1 MVRELREA
9 AERAVA
15 AMVDALA
22 LAGLPPLVSLTAGR
36 ITLFAEGVHVEIG
49 GCNVRTLQAI
59 ADHIAAH
66 AGCLGRV
73 VRGETVPTGL
83 AELPCVRGEL
93 R

>member
-15 AMVDALA
+15 TMVDALA
-22 LAGLPPLVSLTAGR
+22 LAGLPPLVSLAAGR
-36 ITLFAEGVHVEIG
+36 VTLIADGVHVEIG

-66 AGCLGRV
+66 AACLGRV
-73 VRGETVPTGL
+73 VRGTAVPTGM
-83 AELPCVRGEL
+83 AELPVVRIEL
-93 R
+93 M